1 MGIHVVIVP
10 TRREQVRSYNQ
21 LNEASKESMA
31 RGREV

>member
-10 TRREQVRSYNQ
+10 THREQVRSCNP
-21 LNEASKESMA
+21 LEASKESMA